1 MSVRDN
7 VFDLWSAPVNLGP
20 TVNSVSNEQVPAI
33 SSDGE
38 TLFFASDRP
47 GGYGGI
53 DIYVTTRTKL
63 RGAQ

>member
-1 MSVRDN
+1 
-7 VFDLWSAPVNLGP
+7 VFDLWSAPVDLGP
-20 TVNSVSNEQVPAI
+20 GVNSVSNDQAPAI

-63 RGAQ
+63 RGPQ